1 MNESSLVTVPV
12 VVGGFQLHCCPL
24 VLRPPGSSI
33 ASWLWYKRDQ
43 LAILKFARNDKQMPI
58 L

>member
-12 VVGGFQLHCCPL
+12 VVGGFQLHCRPL
-24 VLRPPGSSI
+24 VLRPPGLSI
-33 ASWLWYKRDQ
+33 TSWLWYKRDQ
-43 LAILKFARNDKQMPI
+43 LAVLKFADFKQMPI